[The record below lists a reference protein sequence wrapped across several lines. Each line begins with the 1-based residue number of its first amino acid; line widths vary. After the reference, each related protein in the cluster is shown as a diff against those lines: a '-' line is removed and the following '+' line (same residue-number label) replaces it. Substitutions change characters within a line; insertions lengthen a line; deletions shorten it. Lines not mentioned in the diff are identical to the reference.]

1 MLNMANAQKIIAHRG
16 YWDTDHNAKN
26 SIKSLQS
33 AQEINAYGSEF
44 DVLISADNVLMVN
57 HDDHYQG
64 HTIETTNSSLLRQL
78 KLANGENMPTLEE
91 YFEQGKKHENVKL
104 IFELKPHS
112 TKENE
117 DRAVKHAIDLIK
129 KKQVEHQIE
138 IISFSQNICDQFK
151 KLAPQLHI
159 SYLNGDLS
167 PQEVKAKNWNGIDY
181 SWKVFQK
188 NPQWI
193 KEAKELGLLVNVWTV
208 NEPKIMQKMI
218 DLKVDYITTDQPLI
232 LEKLLTK

>member
-1 MLNMANAQKIIAHRG
+1 MVEPVFFQLNYNLKMEYHINCIYFLLGK
-16 YWDTDHNAKN
+16 
-26 SIKSLQS
+26 SINNLV
-33 AQEINAYGSEF
+33 IGN
-44 DVLISADNVLMVN
+44 
-57 HDDHYQG
+57 
-64 HTIETTNSSLLRQL
+64 
-78 KLANGENMPTLEE
+78 
-91 YFEQGKKHENVKL
+91 
-104 IFELKPHS
+104 
-112 TKENE
+112 
-117 DRAVKHAIDLIK
+117 
-129 KKQVEHQIE
+129 
-138 IISFSQNICDQFK
+138 
-151 KLAPQLHI
+151 QLHI